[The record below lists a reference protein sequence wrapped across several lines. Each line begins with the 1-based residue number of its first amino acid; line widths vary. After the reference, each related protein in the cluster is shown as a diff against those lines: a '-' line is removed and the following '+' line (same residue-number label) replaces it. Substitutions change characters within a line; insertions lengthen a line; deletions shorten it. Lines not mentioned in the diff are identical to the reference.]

1 VATLAN
7 ATASPCLAQI
17 LTTGNLIG
25 LHKLNADDRKRAE
38 EHGEPP
44 ALRPVN
50 LGCCLLKWAFM
61 LAVRSPEARKAM
73 EKFTPLQLGMS
84 KRGAE
89 AYCHSLR
96 ALWENGFAIL
106 KNAFRNCFNEISRQA
121 VLNAVQTRCPEL
133 TSLFNLFY
141 TCESACLFSVGDATK
156 VVWSR
161 EGVRMGCP
169 LGSFGFDLALQAVG
183 TRRCSR
189 KRVS

>member
-1 VATLAN
+1 MR
-7 ATASPCLAQI
+7 QE
-17 LTTGNLIG
+17 G
-25 LHKLNADDRKRAE
+25 
-38 EHGEPP
+38 P
-44 ALRPVN
+44 AV
-50 LGCCLLKWAFM
+50 GGIF
-61 LAVRSPEARKAM
+61 
-73 EKFTPLQLGMS
+73 LQLGMA

-106 KNAFRNCFNEISRQA
+106 KTDFRNGFNEISRQA

-169 LGSFGFDLALQAVG
+169 L
-183 TRRCSR
+183 
-189 KRVS
+189 